1 MIMIMKQ
8 ILKNLL
14 KSKIVKNNIKK
25 KKELFDMLYIYVYDD
40 I

>member
-25 KKELFDMLYIYVYDD
+25 KKELFDMSYSYVYDN